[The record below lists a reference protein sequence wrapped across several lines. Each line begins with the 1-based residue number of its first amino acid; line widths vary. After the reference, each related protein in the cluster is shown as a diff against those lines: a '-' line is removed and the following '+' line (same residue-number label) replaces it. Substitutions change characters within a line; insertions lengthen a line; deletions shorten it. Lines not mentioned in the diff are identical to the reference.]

1 GVFVLSPDAR
11 LLAVAVSDGGFEQT
25 VLQLWEMATGKLRR
39 TLKGHGGE
47 VTACAFSAGGRVVL
61 TASSDTTVLV
71 WDLAAPL
78 DQKPRELTEKALESL
93 WADLGDADAVRADQ
107 AIWTLIAAGDHV
119 LPFLQKHLPPTPAP
133 HPDWRT
139 WIKDLG

>member
-1 GVFVLSPDAR
+1 EGPA
-11 LLAVAVSDGGFEQT
+11 G
-25 VLQLWEMATGKLRR
+25 
-39 TLKGHGGE
+39 
-47 VTACAFSAGGRVVL
+47 AFSAGGRVVL

-139 WIKDLG
+139 WIKDLGSEQFAVRDKASRALEALEGQAYPVLREALPDAPS